1 MLTGNVGEWS
11 EVYVLLRLLATGR
24 LDAADENLN
33 KLKEVFFPIFKI
45 IRNESK
51 TSHSEFLIDSESQ
64 IVKVYLNDE
73 LIQELPSDIFD
84 EQADL
89 LLEKMKIKHKNPTF
103 CIQETEAFM
112 NMLGCFKLAAP
123 STDKSDITLH
133 IHDVTTGYNPLVGFS
148 IKSELGHPPT
158 LLNASNATTFV
169 FTIGSYAYPSLYDVN
184 EQYDYT
190 KSGKKKLSVRGRLNT
205 ITDHG
210 GTLIFHKIASDI
222 FRDNLI
228 LIDSRMDEI
237 LAHSLLY
244 YYGEGISSVREIVDR
259 LKEDNPLEFGNPYA
273 YEYKFRKF
281 LAAVALGMK
290 PKTVWNGQDEAT
302 GGYII
307 VTKEGDVVAYHL
319 YNRDCFESY
328 LIENT
333 KFDTPST
340 SRNDFAKVYS
350 DGNGNNL
357 FDLNLQIRFK

>member
-51 TSHSEFLIDSESQ
+51 TSHSEFLIDSEAQ

-73 LIQELPSDIFD
+73 LIQELSAETFD
-84 EQADL
+84 EQADF
-89 LLEKMKIKHKNPTF
+89 LLEKMMDSHRQSTF
-103 CIQETEAFM
+103 CIQETESFI

-158 LLNASNATTFV
+158 LFNASTATTFT
-169 FTIGSYAYPSLYDVN
+169 FSIGAYLYPSLYDVN
-184 EQYDYT
+184 EQYEYN
-190 KSGKKKLSVRGRLNT
+190 KSGKQKISIRNRLNT
-205 ITDHG
+205 ITSNG
-210 GTLIFHKIASDI
+210 GVLIYKGVSSDI
-222 FRDNLI
+222 FKDNLI

-237 LAHSLLY
+237 LAQSLLY
-244 YYGEGISSVREIVDR
+244 YYVDGTSSVREIVDR

-273 YEYKFRKF
+273 YEYKFKKF
-281 LAAVALGMK
+281 LAAIALGMK
-290 PKTVWNGQDEAT
+290 PNTVWNGKDEAT

-307 VTKEGDVVAYHL
+307 VTKKGDVVAYHL
-319 YNRDCFESY
+319 YNRDCFETY
-328 LIENT
+328 LLDNT
-333 KFDTPST
+333 KLDTPST
-340 SRNDFAKVYS
+340 SRYDFGKVYS
-350 DGNGNNL
+350 DGTNNL